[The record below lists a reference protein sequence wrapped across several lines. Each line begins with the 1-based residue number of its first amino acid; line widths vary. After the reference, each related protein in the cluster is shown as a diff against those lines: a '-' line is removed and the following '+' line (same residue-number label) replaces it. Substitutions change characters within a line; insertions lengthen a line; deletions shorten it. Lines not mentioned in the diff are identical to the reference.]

1 MIFNNNKTKVIFLIY
16 IYGNILKK
24 DLITILDKH
33 SNNSARYVEKL
44 KESNVIEIDKSSNL
58 ISLTKESTKEAK
70 QLTKIKKNNKQIT
83 DHNLLAFESMIE
95 LVDKIDVSS
104 IDYEHSVI
112 NTSLRS
118 DLKITTV
125 SGIELYI
132 EFDNGTETV
141 IEIKNKVVQY
151 ELNNYQALFIFRAL
165 NDSFRALFANP
176 NIIALELK
184 ELSGF
189 KLDQRTAGKEEKTTL
204 QTIDLKLFEL
214 IALDH

>member
-1 MIFNNNKTKVIFLIY
+1 MTFNNNKTKVIFLIY
-16 IYGNILKK
+16 IYGQILKK

-58 ISLTKESTKEAK
+58 VSLTKESIKEAK
-70 QLTKIKKNNKQIT
+70 ELTKIKKNNKQIT

-95 LVDKIDVSS
+95 LLDKIDVSS
-104 IDYEHSVI
+104 IDYEQSVS

-176 NIIALELK
+176 NITALELK

-204 QTIDLKLFEL
+204 KNLDLKLFEL